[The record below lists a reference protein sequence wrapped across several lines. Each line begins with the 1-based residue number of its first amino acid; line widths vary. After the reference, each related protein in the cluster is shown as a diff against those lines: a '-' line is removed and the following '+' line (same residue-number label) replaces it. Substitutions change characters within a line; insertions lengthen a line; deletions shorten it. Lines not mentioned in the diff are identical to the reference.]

1 MKQSTHFPVFMA
13 LLGVLLFSL
22 LDTIMKA
29 QALAMGTYSAM
40 FWRMAFGMLFAFLLL
55 FPRVQVRTISGPALK
70 IHMLRAALTTLMTY
84 LFFFSLTRIPLAQA
98 IGLSFIAPII
108 SLFLAAPLLGE
119 RIQSNAKIAATLGF
133 MGVVV
138 VVGSELL
145 SIDASSDLLGL
156 SAVLVFALLYAL
168 YLILQRKHSL
178 MASPLEIVFYQNIM
192 VFGMLLLGAPFF
204 VSLPANAA
212 QWGGAALAAAFAMG
226 SLALMSMAY
235 RRAEIQKLTSIE
247 YTAFIWGALFGW
259 LFFAEGLS
267 VQTLLGTGLIVAGCL
282 VNLRRG

>member
-13 LLGVLLFSL
+13 LLGVLMFSL

-168 YLILQRKHSL
+168 YLILQKKHSL

-282 VNLRRG
+282 ANLRRG